1 MKALAGMDLY
11 KGIILASLLLLP
23 AAGGWGWWLQG
34 RIDEAKKALNEAPR
48 LIEEIGSLQ
57 KQMET
62 VVTNDTRAQQAQNA
76 SEYFERQLMASARGG
91 GISRDDF
98 SFSPLT
104 EQPSTIGRG
113 QRVNDIEVDIL
124 FGKPGSGRT
133 DFKLTRDYL
142 FAVLFNSE
150 QQIWKLRSLEIVN
163 ATEERR
169 LSTFQTPPLE
179 LADEWIVKKMKFAR
193 RTPGKER

>member
-34 RIDEAKKALNEAPR
+34 RIDEAKKALGEAPR

-98 SFSPLT
+98 SFSPPT

-193 RTPGKER
+193 RTPGKDR

>member
-34 RIDEAKKALNEAPR
+34 RIDEAKKALGEAPR

-98 SFSPLT
+98 SFSPPT

-163 ATEERR
+163 ATDERR